1 MTSMSQ
7 YNYVKEDVEIDKL
20 VRGPKGLRLE
30 AKVAYRDGHAML
42 SVYGFWGTQV
52 TTRAMNGGS
61 PIRVVLQRV
70 FVPSNMSKADK
81 RNTLRA
87 MCDLFAVQH
96 GESYYLRSKLQ

>member
-7 YNYVKEDVEIDKL
+7 YNYVNTDVGVSKL

-30 AKVAYRDGHAML
+30 AKVAYRNGHAML
-42 SVYGFWGTQV
+42 TVYGFWLTNV
-52 TTRAMNGGS
+52 EARYSGS
-61 PIRVVLQRV
+61 STVRCVLQRV

-96 GESYYLRSKLQ
+96 GEAYYLRSKLK